1 MTATHPT
8 LTSVRVRVER
18 VHTDGTYTRVTCLR
32 GGPGP
37 AFVLVP
43 GIGMGVGIFE
53 RLAPRLLPHGDVFAL
68 DLPGFAGIRTHD
80 RALSIADYARL
91 VDAALE
97 HLHLDDPVVIG
108 HSMGTQVVTELA
120 ASRPGL
126 SRIVLISPVVAPQQ
140 RAPLRVVGAFL
151 LAALHEPIGVTL
163 LAGVSYVLTGLRS
176 FAATLPRMLAY
187 RMEDRIADVD
197 ADTLIV
203 RGEYDTISPRSWID
217 TLVRRAPTASA
228 REVSRAAHSVM
239 HGHAEAV
246 ARLCVV
252 HAGAEEAVDPPPVGA
267 GRWTLRLS
275 AYALAARLREITAI
289 LRGDD
294 TALERAKTSRVR
306 VALAAGDVEPAT

>member
-1 MTATHPT
+1 MTATHPA
-8 LTSVRVRVER
+8 LASVRVRVER
-18 VHTDGTYTRVTCLR
+18 VHTDGTYTRITCLR

-43 GIGMGVGIFE
+43 GIGMGVGVFE

-97 HLHLDDPVVIG
+97 HLDLDDPIVIG

-120 ASRPGL
+120 ATRPGL
-126 SRIVLISPVVAPQQ
+126 SRIVLISPVVTPQQ
-140 RAPLRVVGAFL
+140 RTPIRVIGAFL
-151 LAALHEPIGVTL
+151 LAAVREPLGVTL
-163 LAGVSYVLTGLRS
+163 LAGISYLLTGLRS

-187 RMEDRIADVD
+187 RLEDRIADVD

-203 RGEYDTISPRSWID
+203 RGEHDATSPRSWLD

-228 REVSRAAHSVM
+228 REVGGAAHSVM
-239 HGHAEAV
+239 HAHAEAV

-252 HAGAEEAVDPPPVGA
+252 HAGAEEAVNPPLVVE
-267 GRWTLRLS
+267 GRWSARLS

-294 TALERAKTSRVR
+294 AALERAKTSRVR
-306 VALAAGDVEPAT
+306 VALVAGDVEPAT